1 MDVWVHLKKDEI
13 ALHTDVAYVAFKTNK
28 VSHREYTTLTGEEF
42 LSGSVMCIEVTDRHT
57 PEPFGQCV

>member
-1 MDVWVHLKKDEI
+1 MHFKKDEV
-13 ALHTDVAYVAFKTNK
+13 ALHTDVASDAFKTNEL
-28 VSHREYTTLTGEEF
+28 SHREYTTVSGGEF